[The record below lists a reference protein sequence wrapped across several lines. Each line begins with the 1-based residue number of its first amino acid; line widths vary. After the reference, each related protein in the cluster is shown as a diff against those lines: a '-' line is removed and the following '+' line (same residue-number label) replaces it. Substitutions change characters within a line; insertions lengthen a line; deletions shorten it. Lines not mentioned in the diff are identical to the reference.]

1 MKKLAILIYPEFS
14 IQEISDMMYLFRWYF
29 DVKTEIIASNKE
41 IVISEEGVWI
51 LPDKTVNE
59 FTKSD
64 YYCLILPGCSD
75 FREPIRDKN
84 LINFLSSFKN
94 DDEFLIGAICSA
106 PIFLAYAG
114 LMKGKK
120 FINNLFMEF
129 NERLSFIEDD
139 NRVLKPVVVDGNIVT
154 AAGSEGRKFAIEV
167 ARKLGFECSD
177 IAMTELDENYTDDNF
192 IHYLTDEQLEE
203 VEIDFDFLF
212 SE

>member
-1 MKKLAILIYPEFS
+1 
-14 IQEISDMMYLFRWYF
+14 
-29 DVKTEIIASNKE
+29 
-41 IVISEEGVWI
+41 
-51 LPDKTVNE
+51 
-59 FTKSD
+59 
-64 YYCLILPGCSD
+64 
-75 FREPIRDKN
+75 
-84 LINFLSSFKN
+84 
-94 DDEFLIGAICSA
+94 
-106 PIFLAYAG
+106 
-114 LMKGKK
+114 MKGKK

>member
-41 IVISEEGVWI
+41 IVISEEGVSI

-106 PIFLAYAG
+106 SRFLAYAG

>member
-41 IVISEEGVWI
+41 IVISEEGVSI

-84 LINFLSSFKN
+84 LINFLFSFKN
-94 DDEFLIGAICSA
+94 VDEFLIPSLSFSS
-106 PIFLAYAG
+106 IFLIYAC
-114 LMKGKK
+114 LMKSK
-120 FINNLFMEF
+120 
-129 NERLSFIEDD
+129 
-139 NRVLKPVVVDGNIVT
+139 
-154 AAGSEGRKFAIEV
+154 
-167 ARKLGFECSD
+167 
-177 IAMTELDENYTDDNF
+177 
-192 IHYLTDEQLEE
+192 
-203 VEIDFDFLF
+203 
-212 SE
+212 

>member
-41 IVISEEGVWI
+41 IVISEEGVSI

-139 NRVLKPVVVDGNIVT
+139 NCNSSR
-154 AAGSEGRKFAIEV
+154 
-167 ARKLGFECSD
+167 
-177 IAMTELDENYTDDNF
+177 
-192 IHYLTDEQLEE
+192 
-203 VEIDFDFLF
+203 
-212 SE
+212 